1 MYKQIIAEIDSR
13 HAFYTRMCLR
23 VPYYP
28 FACPSMRRVGFA
40 PLLHSPMRR
49 LRAYLPLSG
58 TAFCYGIES
67 LTLFSAALGP
77 FSV

>member
-28 FACPSMRRVGFA
+28 FACPSLRRVVFA
-40 PLLHSPMRR
+40 PLSVFPERR
-49 LRAYLPLSG
+49 LRVRQPLFGSCVCYL
-58 TAFCYGIES
+58 IEA
-67 LTLFSAALGP
+67 LTL
-77 FSV
+77 